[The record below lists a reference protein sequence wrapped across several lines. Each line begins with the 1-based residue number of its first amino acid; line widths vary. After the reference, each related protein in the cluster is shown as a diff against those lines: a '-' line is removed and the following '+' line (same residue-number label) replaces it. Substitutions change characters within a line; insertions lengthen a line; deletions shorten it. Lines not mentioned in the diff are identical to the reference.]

1 MQTQLI
7 FSRKPQNFKKFQVL
21 KNNLENVLSEQ
32 NVEKWNLEKT
42 QALINCEYEEEFIV
56 YRFNVL
62 KNWIIKN
69 EEYSD
74 KFVKGLDYIIRVL
87 DLEKFLKALE
97 INYIQH
103 YKDVVFSKKRN
114 IKSLIVDFDLRKKEE
129 VWYRYEIKS
138 FLQKI
143 NKNYIKLAANKSE
156 LYLSN
161 QRIIVTTSI
170 LYTSIDYDE
179 IEVFKLNS
187 LFLQIKTKDHE
198 FVILTNDV
206 YVIYTS
212 FERVAKLVKKNI

>member
-7 FSRKPQNFKKFQVL
+7 FSRKPQDFKKFQVL
-21 KNNLENVLSEQ
+21 KNKLENVLSEQ

-42 QALINCEYEEEFIV
+42 QALINYEYEEEFIA
-56 YRFNVL
+56 YRFSVL

-69 EEYSD
+69 EEYTD

-161 QRIIVTTSI
+161 QRVIITTNI

-212 FERVAKLVKKNI
+212 FERAAKLVKKNI

>member
-1 MQTQLI
+1 MQTQFI
-7 FSRKPQNFKKFQVL
+7 FSRKPQNLKKFQVL
-21 KNNLENVLSEQ
+21 KNKLENVLSEQ

-42 QALINCEYEEEFIV
+42 QNLINYEYEEEFIA

-161 QRIIVTTSI
+161 QRLIITTNI

-179 IEVFKLNS
+179 IKIFKLNS
-187 LFLQIKTKDHE
+187 LFIQIKTRDHE
-198 FVILTNDV
+198 FVLLTNDV
-206 YVIYTS
+206 YVVYAS
-212 FERVAKLVKKNI
+212 FERTAKLVKKNI